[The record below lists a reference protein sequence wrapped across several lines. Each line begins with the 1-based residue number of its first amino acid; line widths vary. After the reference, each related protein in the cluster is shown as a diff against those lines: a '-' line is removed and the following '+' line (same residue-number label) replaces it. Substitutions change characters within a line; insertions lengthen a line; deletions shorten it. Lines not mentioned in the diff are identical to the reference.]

1 MNITDALRRIATLC
15 GASWPYQQAEIVIR
29 ELTGIEIS
37 HDHIKNLCES
47 EASIV
52 AEGNQQTYNS
62 LYDESLVDAVE
73 SLVDYLAEE
82 DTEKSTTVENREAQQ
97 HSIESIPQQ

>member
-1 MNITDALRRIATLC
+1 MNITGALRRIATLC
-15 GASWPYQQAEIVIR
+15 GASWPYQQAETVIR

-52 AEGNQQTYNS
+52 AEGNQETYS
-62 LYDESLVDAVE
+62 SLVFSQSAFVGVVHDECLGA
-73 SLVDYLAEE
+73 
-82 DTEKSTTVENREAQQ
+82 T
-97 HSIESIPQQ
+97 

>member
-1 MNITDALRRIATLC
+1 MNITGALKRIAMLC
-15 GASWPYQQAEIVIR
+15 GASWPYQQAETVIG

-52 AEGNQQTYNS
+52 AEGNQQTYNTIFRFK
-62 LYDESLVDAVE
+62 YT
-73 SLVDYLAEE
+73 YF
-82 DTEKSTTVENREAQQ
+82 
-97 HSIESIPQQ
+97 